1 MKKRIVM
8 DKNKLRKLLTGD
20 FSVKR
25 LIRSLIFVY
34 VSLLLIAYFFSDR
47 LMFPARPAGYSDNRQ
62 ILKIKTGNG
71 RLISAVYLSNP
82 NAEFTILYNHGNA
95 EDIGYILD
103 FLEIYHDAGFSVF
116 AYDYQGYGTSEGGA
130 SEKNTYKDA
139 DAAYEYL
146 VGQLKVSP
154 EKIIIHGRS
163 VGGGPATYLASRE
176 KAAGLILESSF
187 ITAFRVI
194 TRIPLLPFDK
204 FKNIDRIKK
213 VRCPVL
219 VIHGKKDGIVPFRNG
234 EKLFEAA
241 NEPKLKFWVDG
252 AGHNDLVM
260 VADDS
265 YWDAIKRFTD
275 LIGNT
280 QAKAEKQKI

>member
-1 MKKRIVM
+1 M
-8 DKNKLRKLLTGD
+8 DKNKLRKLLIGD

-25 LIRSLIFVY
+25 LIRSFVFVY
-34 VSLLLIAYFFSDR
+34 VSILLFAYFFSDR
-47 LMFPARPAGYSDNRQ
+47 LMFPARPTSYSDDRQ
-62 ILKIKTGNG
+62 IIKIRTENS
-71 RLISAVYLSNP
+71 RNISAIYLSNP
-82 NAEFTILYNHGNA
+82 NAEFTIFYNHGNA

-103 FLEIYHDAGFSVF
+103 FLEIYRDQGFSVF
-116 AYDYQGYGTSEGGA
+116 AYDYEGYGTSGGRA

-146 VGQLKVSP
+146 VRQLKVSP
-154 EKIIIHGRS
+154 ERIIIHGRS
-163 VGGGPATYLASRE
+163 VGGGLATYLASRQ
-176 KAAGLILESSF
+176 KVAGLILESSF
-187 ITAFRVI
+187 VTAFRVV

-213 VRCPVL
+213 IYCPVF
-219 VIHGKKDGIVPFRNG
+219 VIHGRSDRIVPFRNG

-241 NEPKLKFWVDG
+241 NEPKLKLWVDG

-275 LIGNT
+275 LIRNT
-280 QAKAEKQKI
+280 QAKAEK